1 MYHPSLLQF
10 SNYIF
15 FAILSLIYHR
25 FAQKVDGEYVD
36 PAMKIVL
43 YAVDDPS
50 DIDATIHAYEEEAA
64 ALIDADDGSCKDI
77 NSGDTMDPSDG
88 QACYNLVF
96 DQDSNDSEFPINTDG
111 LKGMVV
117 FGQHVPIEF
126 ERDKHYLKDSSGKWK
141 VQPAHFDHII
151 CSTFY
156 HN

>member
-1 MYHPSLLQF
+1 
-10 SNYIF
+10 
-15 FAILSLIYHR
+15 
-25 FAQKVDGEYVD
+25 
-36 PAMKIVL
+36 MKIVL

-77 NSGDTMDPSDG
+77 NSGDTMDPSDA

-96 DQDSNDSEFPINTDG
+96 DQDSNDSEFFINTDG

-126 ERDKHYLKDSSGKWK
+126 ERDKHYLKDSSGKWY
-141 VQPAHFDHII
+141 VL
-151 CSTFY
+151 C
-156 HN
+156 